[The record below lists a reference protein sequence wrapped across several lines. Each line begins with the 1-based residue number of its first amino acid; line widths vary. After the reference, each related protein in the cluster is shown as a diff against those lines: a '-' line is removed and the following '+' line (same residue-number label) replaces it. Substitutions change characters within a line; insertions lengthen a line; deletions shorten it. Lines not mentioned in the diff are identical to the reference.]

1 MMFGRFTADAR
12 AVVKDALEEAR
23 EGGARSVEAAER
35 GTVARALALSGVDR
49 DDLARS
55 VGEAIAGR

>member
-35 GTVARALALSGVDR
+35 GTVARALPGVDR